1 LTFYANKAGDIP
13 AREQLR
19 KYALFGSGPTILAS
33 LWVFWGLSKHNPEHF
48 HRALSVGWMFGASFI
63 CFCVAVYL
71 MWKRQYL
78 GLAFVFVIFQF
89 AYAFFGYGISHM
101 PYLLYP
107 YVTIHS
113 ALTESAMGWALVIAF
128 IAGLLLLIPSI
139 GLLLWLFLSN
149 AKYVQGKSK

>member
-1 LTFYANKAGDIP
+1 
-13 AREQLR
+13 
-19 KYALFGSGPTILAS
+19 
-33 LWVFWGLSKHNPEHF
+33 
-48 HRALSVGWMFGASFI
+48 
-63 CFCVAVYL
+63 VAVYL

-139 GLLLWLFLSN
+139 GLLLWLFLFN